1 MWNPDLEDRQIRLL
15 ALAVVTS
22 LVLHALLLL
31 ALPLLKDAQRRLPV
45 KLTARLAKPPEPAPQ
60 KAEAPPP
67 QQQPQLQPRPPA
79 PRPPPS
85 PKAEPQ
91 RAPVDTPIMSV
102 APTSKAPEPAFTV
115 PAPAVAPAPVVQQ
128 AAPARTES
136 QAAVPASSGQDAGT
150 IAQFRLELMDLA
162 RRYKKYPRVA
172 QDNNWEGR
180 VELRIAIGED
190 GAISSLT
197 VKKGAGRAV
206 LDEEAQAMIRTA
218 KSKAVIPP
226 ALRGKAF
233 VLEIPVDFALKD
245 Q

>member
-1 MWNPDLEDRQIRLL
+1 
-15 ALAVVTS
+15 
-22 LVLHALLLL
+22 
-31 ALPLLKDAQRRLPV
+31 V

-60 KAEAPPP
+60 KVEAQPP
-67 QQQPQLQPRPPA
+67 QPQPQIQPRPPA
-79 PRPPPS
+79 PRPAPA

-91 RAPVDTPIMSV
+91 
-102 APTSKAPEPAFTV
+102 
-115 PAPAVAPAPVVQQ
+115 PAPVVAPIVSVARSKQ
-128 AAPARTES
+128 APEPSFTIPAPPSVPGPVVREAPPPARTEP
-136 QAAVPASSGQDAGT
+136 QAAAPASSGPDAGT
-150 IAQFRLELMDLA
+150 IAQFRLELMDIA

-226 ALRGKAF
+226 ALRGNAF
-233 VLEIPVDFALKD
+233 VLEIPVDFSLKD
-245 Q
+245 